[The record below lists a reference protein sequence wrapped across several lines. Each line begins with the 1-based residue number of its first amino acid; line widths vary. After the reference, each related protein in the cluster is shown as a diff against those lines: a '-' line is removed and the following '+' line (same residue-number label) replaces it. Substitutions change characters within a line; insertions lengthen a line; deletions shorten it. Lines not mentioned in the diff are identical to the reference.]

1 MRLMSRNGLDRLL
14 KNQLAGGYKASGSA
28 VMTSYRMLHKPAIM
42 GKAVNKMGEL
52 KLKHVNNGVLTIIR
66 NIERQ
71 KGEMRSRKS
80 MKQKSVNDVW
90 NNK

>member
-1 MRLMSRNGLDRLL
+1 MSRNGLDRLL

-42 GKAVNKMGEL
+42 EKAVNKMGE
-52 KLKHVNNGVLTIIR
+52 LKHVNNGVLTIR

-71 KGEMRSRKS
+71 KGELRSSKS